1 LTVNLTASLTVNLT
15 VNLTPFSL
23 DKALTVQQQPKMPP
37 KRKAATRKTPAAR
50 RQKTAAAAV
59 EPAEE
64 TTTIEVYGFDK
75 EWLAPLYEMY
85 TKRELYDTVLIV
97 GDQSVAAHRVVL
109 ATVSPYLRKMF
120 GSGMAESKSKE
131 VELEDVEWVAL
142 KAIVDFSYT
151 GKIVLAG
158 STVVAI
164 IRAATLLQVA
174 AVERA
179 AVDFLAE
186 RLDAGNVLSTMA
198 LGNRLSAG
206 EIGRDLAIGA
216 E

>member
-1 LTVNLTASLTVNLT
+1 
-15 VNLTPFSL
+15 
-23 DKALTVQQQPKMPP
+23 MP
-37 KRKAATRKTPAAR
+37 PAAR
-50 RQKTAAAAV
+50 CQKTAAAAGTAA
-59 EPAEE
+59 EPAVEE
-64 TTTIEVYGFDK
+64 TNTVEVYGFHKD
-75 EWLAPLYEMY
+75 WLNPLYEMY

-131 VELEDVEWVAL
+131 VELEDVPWVAL
-142 KAIVDFSYT
+142 KAIVDFCYT

-164 IRAATLLQVA
+164 IRAANRLQVS
-174 AVERA
+174 AVEQA

-186 RLDAGNVLSTMA
+186 RLDAGNVLDAMA
-198 LGNRLSAG
+198 LGSHLSTG
-206 EIGRDLAIGA
+206 EIGRELRDRSRGCLNRNSGLAASEPSFLALPVA
-216 E
+216 EVTELVE

>member
-1 LTVNLTASLTVNLT
+1 M
-15 VNLTPFSL
+15 F
-23 DKALTVQQQPKMPP
+23 
-37 KRKAATRKTPAAR
+37 AAAA
-50 RQKTAAAAV
+50 TAAAAA

-64 TTTIEVYGFDK
+64 TTTVEVYGFHKD
-75 EWLAPLYEMY
+75 WLAPLYEMY

-97 GDQSVAAHRVVL
+97 GDQSVAAHRIVL

-131 VELEDVEWVAL
+131 VELEDVPWVAL
-142 KAIVDFSYT
+142 KAIVDFCYT

-164 IRAATLLQVA
+164 IRAANRLQVS
-174 AVERA
+174 AVEQA

-186 RLDAGNVLSTMA
+186 RLDAGNVLDAMA
-198 LGNRLSAG
+198 LGSHLSAG
-206 EIGRDLAIGA
+206 EIGRDLRDRSRGWLNKNFGYGGGA
-216 E
+216 DFLGAAGGRSGGAGGVGGHGGG